1 MAMKKTQKKPTRK
14 LETNMNLSPDEAI
27 TAALDNE
34 AAGDVIE
41 RLSGRHA
48 ELKYVFADVKLKDIE
63 LNPDNEIFRQI
74 DDEEDIRLL
83 AEDIQRNGLLHN
95 LVLFPKNEGKEQKY
109 VLLSGERRCKAL
121 DYLQRQGDAK
131 WNNVQNCRIITT
143 PLSDN
148 EKKVLL
154 YSANL
159 QVRGGFGDE
168 KIRRKAVAEFVHCLQ
183 QEPYNLTLTKA
194 KAAVKEISTATAS
207 SIDKDLRI
215 ETALNVDLRTLQDE
229 KFLLRS
235 EAESYL
241 RLTED
246 EQKIAAEKFLALRAV
261 DDPALEKEREN
272 IRRKF
277 RDALQAVTE
286 ARTPDEAAALLA
298 EAVSAVDAETTQLA
312 EQQKAA
318 KTEGETPAADEEPAR
333 ARNSESIA
341 RNAITKN
348 LPDATKKIRRVLL
361 RKGVK
366 KNIATRSKQER
377 EEAIRDLEQ
386 MIEAAGQLKALIES
400 IED

>member
-1 MAMKKTQKKPTRK
+1 MKKTQKKPTRK
-14 LETNMNLSPDEAI
+14 LEANMNLSPDEAI

-41 RLSGRHA
+41 RLSGRRT
-48 ELKYVFADVKLKDIE
+48 ELKYAFTDVRLKDIE
-63 LNPDNEIFRQI
+63 LNPDNEIFRQL

-95 LVLFPKNEGKEQKY
+95 LVLFPKQEGKEQKKEQKY
-109 VLLSGERRCKAL
+109 VLLSGERRCRAL
-121 DYLQRQGDAK
+121 DYLQRRGDAK
-131 WNNVQNCRIITT
+131 WNTVQNCRVILT

-168 KIRRKAVAEFVHCLQ
+168 KIRRKAVAEFVNCLQ
-183 QEPYNLTLTKA
+183 QEPYNLTLAKA

-215 ETALNVDLRTLQDE
+215 ETALNADLRTLLDE

-241 RLTED
+241 RLTEE

-261 DDPALEKEREN
+261 ADPALEKEREDV
-272 IRRKF
+272 RRKF

-286 ARTPDEAAALLA
+286 ARTPDEAATLLA
-298 EAVSAVDAETTQLA
+298 DAVAPVDAETAQLLA
-312 EQQKAA
+312 QQNAA
-318 KTEGETPAADEEPAR
+318 AAGETPAEKTPAR
-333 ARNSESIA
+333 GGESAA

-386 MIEAAGQLKALIES
+386 MIEAASELKALIAS

>member
-1 MAMKKTQKKPTRK
+1 MKKTQKKPTRK
-14 LETNMNLSPDEAI
+14 LEANMNLSPDEAI

-41 RLSGRHA
+41 RLSGRRT
-48 ELKYVFADVKLKDIE
+48 ELKYAFTDVRLKDIE
-63 LNPDNEIFRQI
+63 LNPDNEIFRQL

-95 LVLFPKNEGKEQKY
+95 LVLFPKQEGKEQKY
-109 VLLSGERRCKAL
+109 VLLSGERRCRAL
-121 DYLQRQGDAK
+121 DYLQRRGDAK
-131 WNNVQNCRIITT
+131 WNTVQNCRVILT

-168 KIRRKAVAEFVHCLQ
+168 KIRRKAVAEFVNCLQ
-183 QEPYNLTLTKA
+183 QEPYNLTLAKA

-215 ETALNVDLRTLQDE
+215 ETTLNADLRTLLDE

-241 RLTED
+241 RLTEE

-261 DDPALEKEREN
+261 DDPALEKEREDV
-272 IRRKF
+272 RRKF

-298 EAVSAVDAETTQLA
+298 DAAAAVDAETAQLLA
-312 EQQKAA
+312 QQNA
-318 KTEGETPAADEEPAR
+318 KTAGETPAEKTSAR
-333 ARNSESIA
+333 GGESAA

-386 MIEAAGQLKALIES
+386 MIEAASELKALIAS